1 MPTMPKTIL
10 VVDDDSSIVNL
21 LKEDLELEGYRVL
34 FGYDGQSALQQ
45 ARTARPHLIILDVNM
60 PLLGGLKA
68 LEYLRESSET
78 QKIPVLFLTGEASS
92 NVAPKLMAEPRVA
105 HVKKPIDLEDLNSLI
120 RQLLE
125 KFPIEDP
132 ES

>member
-1 MPTMPKTIL
+1 MPKTIL

-21 LKEDLELEGYRVL
+21 LKEDLELEGYKVL
-34 FGYDGQSALQQ
+34 QGYDGQMALQQ
-45 ARTARPHLIILDVNM
+45 ARNSLPHLIILDVNM

-68 LEYLRESSET
+68 LEYLRESPET
-78 QKIPVLFLTGEASS
+78 QKIPVLFLTGEPSS
-92 NVAPKLMAEPRVA
+92 NVAPQLTSEPRVA
-105 HVKKPIDLEDLNSLI
+105 HVKKPIDLDDLNSLV

-125 KFPIEDP
+125 KYPTEEL